1 MNDPETTGTLGT
13 KHRRNT
19 NKTKYTPQKQS
30 KIHTTENVKDEQCGL
45 APSPKKQKQKQTMK
59 KKPKKT
65 GAYPGD
71 HVEKIKVDELNRALV
86 ISFRE
91 PLIINKQTKNSLN
104 GIQFSI
110 QIRIQG
116 LLWLRKSRSQ

>member
-59 KKPKKT
+59 KKTKKN
-65 GAYPGD
+65 GGVPRRSCR
-71 HVEKIKVDELNRALV
+71 K
-86 ISFRE
+86 
-91 PLIINKQTKNSLN
+91 NKS
-104 GIQFSI
+104 G
-110 QIRIQG
+110 
-116 LLWLRKSRSQ
+116 